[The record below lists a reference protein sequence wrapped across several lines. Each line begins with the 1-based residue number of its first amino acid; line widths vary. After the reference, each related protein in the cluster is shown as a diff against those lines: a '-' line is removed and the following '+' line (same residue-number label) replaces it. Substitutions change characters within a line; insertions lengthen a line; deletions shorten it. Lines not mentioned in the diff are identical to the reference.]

1 MVQEIRPLQQHGQ
14 EPAVYIS
21 DTPLLIF
28 IEKMYWD
35 KQDTN
40 IDLEIALAAYE
51 ISIKWAAVF
60 QKIDKRPCEK
70 PSTLLSKA
78 QPPPS

>member
-1 MVQEIRPLQQHGQ
+1 LQQHEQ

-21 DTPLLIF
+21 DIPLSILIERTYWNKPATP
-28 IEKMYWD
+28 
-35 KQDTN
+35 
-40 IDLEIALAAYE
+40 IDFGTVWGAYE

-60 QKIDKRPCEK
+60 QKIDKLPCEK
-70 PSTLLSKA
+70 PSTLLSKG

>member
-1 MVQEIRPLQQHGQ
+1 LQQHEQ

-21 DTPLLIF
+21 DTPPLIL
-28 IEKMYWD
+28 IERTYWN
-35 KQDTN
+35 KPATS
-40 IDLEIALAAYE
+40 IDFGTVWGAYE
-51 ISIKWAAVF
+51 TSIKWAVVF
-60 QKIDKRPCEK
+60 QKIDKLPCEK